1 MKVFDISDDPQ
12 SILGH
17 LMTTAMT
24 RSWRDKVEQQGY
36 LPEAADEQ
44 MERLYGDQ
52 WIAAR
57 ESIWQQVDNEMEN
70 K

>member
-36 LPEAADEQ
+36 LPEAAAEQ

-57 ESIWQQVDNEMEN
+57 ENIWQQVDNEMEN

>member
-1 MKVFDISDDPQ
+1 
-12 SILGH
+12 
-17 LMTTAMT
+17 MTTAMT

-57 ESIWQQVDNEMEN
+57 ENIWQQVDNEMEN

>member
-1 MKVFDISDDPQ
+1 MKVFDISDDHQ

-24 RSWRDKVEQQGY
+24 RSWRDKVEQ
-36 LPEAADEQ
+36 

-57 ESIWQQVDNEMEN
+57 ENIWQQVDNEMEN